1 MCQGILTKHKRI
13 QVVNWRVSS
22 EEELDNLIETLN
34 ECRGVFYT
42 EGEWIW
48 HSVHKELI
56 PPPLVN
62 LTLHVEYFYHGER
75 REFQTSSLFIDE
87 ENGCA
92 MFLVMFDWD
101 DLEKQLEIMLE
112 EYPTDASIYTAS
124 ERVSKATHGKA
135 IFLRDVPADRHSG
148 HRWEQML
155 KCTTT
160 TLEER
165 EAATNG

>member
-1 MCQGILTKHKRI
+1 MRRREMCQGILTKHNRI
-13 QVVNWRVSS
+13 QVVNWKVSS
-22 EEELDNLIETLN
+22 EDELDDLIETLN
-34 ECRGVFYT
+34 GCRGAFYT

-48 HSVHKELI
+48 HSVFKEGD
-56 PPPLVN
+56 PPLVN

-101 DLEKQLEIMLE
+101 DLVMLE
-112 EYPTDASIYTAS
+112 EYPTDVLIYTAS
-124 ERVSKATHGKA
+124 ERVSKATHGKV
-135 IFLRDVPADRHSG
+135 IFLRGVPADRHSG
-148 HRWEQML
+148 HRWEQMQ

-160 TLEER
+160 TIAER
-165 EAATNG
+165 EAASNG